1 MNEEVLIQGV
11 QLGKKGGKK
20 ASEAL
25 DQKLAKAVRDG
36 QSPEEIA
43 GLINTPH
50 AKGTTVLH
58 RACENGDPDTL
69 HVLLKHGGSPN
80 VRREDGVTPLLHGLC
95 AIGRGG
101 RDDPPATKPVVKKYE
116 RLCSVLLEHPSF
128 DCEANLVASSPV
140 LQCVRKD
147 LGRADA
153 LLPLLK
159 LLLARGFD
167 ASVESRA
174 DDGASGTPLLPAL
187 HMAISNGHFKCAAAL
202 VDAGADTD
210 VKAAVVSPGG
220 DSTPP
225 LTALEL
231 CDSLGEKD
239 LLSELRRLASTHKA
253 TAKVLAEQSR
263 PSGAGNGSAP
273 EPELATAAAALDDD
287 VAARIREEAKAEL
300 KRRKNKEKKKKK
312 KEQEKAK
319 AQELQARQEEEAQA
333 GPATGFRVRA
343 GGGGENDADVV
354 PAYESL
360 LDPLDIEIVME
371 QARCGAVSRER
382 AVQALANHNGD
393 AVEAILELE
402 GAIDSRGQNLL
413 LAPAAAAT
421 DAASVSTST
430 EAGQTAAA
438 PQDEEEAEGTE
449 GSVNGYGVVAYDL
462 AAEAQRLRAA
472 RMTQE
477 AVGWEAGGSINPQG
491 KDRPP
496 PVAMKRNPVT
506 GEMEEFHSEKL
517 KDDLPD
523 EEAESCEVEIPVGD
537 DY

>member
-1 MNEEVLIQGV
+1 MNEQVLVQGV

-36 QSPEEIA
+36 QSAEEIRA
-43 GLINTPH
+43 LINAPH
-50 AKGTTVLH
+50 AKGGTALH
-58 RACENGDPDTL
+58 RACENADPDML
-69 HVLLKHGGSPN
+69 QVLLKHGGDPN
-80 VRREDGVTPLLHGLC
+80 VRGEDGFTPLLQGLSV
-95 AIGRGG
+95 IGRGG
-101 RDDPPATKPVVKKYE
+101 RDDPPATKPMVKKYE
-116 RLCSVLLEHPSF
+116 RLCSTLLEHPGF
-128 DCEANLVASSPV
+128 ECDVNASSLTV
-140 LQCVRKD
+140 NSAVHLCVREE

-159 LLLARGFD
+159 LLLGRGFD
-167 ASVESRA
+167 PSVEQRA
-174 DDGASGTPLLPAL
+174 ADGAPLLPAL
-187 HMAISNGHFKCAAAL
+187 HMAVSNGHFKCAAAL
-202 VDAGADTD
+202 AEAGADTD
-210 VKAAVVSPGG
+210 VKAVVASTGG
-220 DSTPP
+220 DSTP

-231 CDSLGEKD
+231 ADSLGEKE

-253 TAKVLAEQSR
+253 TAKVLAEQSVSKGAD
-263 PSGAGNGSAP
+263 SGGEP
-273 EPELATAAAALDDD
+273 EPEAGTTAVEFDDD
-287 VAARIREEAKAEL
+287 IAARISEEAKAER
-300 KRRKNKEKKKKK
+300 KRQKNREKKKKK
-312 KEQEKAK
+312 KEQDKAK
-319 AQELQARQEEEAQA
+319 ALAAQELQQRQEEEAQA

-343 GGGGENDADVV
+343 GGDEDAV

-360 LDPLDIEIVME
+360 LDPVDIEIVIE

-402 GAIDSRGQNLL
+402 GAIDSKGQNLL
-413 LAPAAAAT
+413 T
-421 DAASVSTST
+421 VDAAPDAVAGSQTEEHAESSTG
-430 EAGQTAAA
+430 A
-438 PQDEEEAEGTE
+438 
-449 GSVNGYGVVAYDL
+449 VNGYGVVACDL

-477 AVGWEAGGSINPQG
+477 AVGWEAGGSINQQG

-517 KDDLPD
+517 KDDLPE

>member
-25 DQKLAKAVRDG
+25 DQKLARAVRDG

-43 GLINTPH
+43 ELINTPH

-69 HVLLKHGGSPN
+69 LVLLKHGGNPN
-80 VRREDGVTPLLHGLC
+80 VRRQHGVTPLLHGLC

-116 RLCSVLLEHPSF
+116 RLCSALLEHPSF

-153 LLPLLK
+153 LLPLLNM
-159 LLLARGFD
+159 LLARGFD
-167 ASVESRA
+167 PSVESRA
-174 DDGASGTPLLPAL
+174 DDGAGGTPVLPAL
-187 HMAISNGHFKCAAAL
+187 HMAVSNGHFKCAAAL
-202 VDAGADTD
+202 VDAGANTD
-210 VKAAVVSPGG
+210 VKAVVVSPGG

-253 TAKVLAEQSR
+253 TAKVLAESR
-263 PSGAGNGSAP
+263 SSSAGNGSAP
-273 EPELATAAAALDDD
+273 EPELATAGPEPDDD

-300 KRRKNKEKKKKK
+300 KRQKNKEKKKKR

-319 AQELQARQEEEAQA
+319 AQELQTRQEEEVQA

-343 GGGGENDADVV
+343 GGGEENDADAV

-360 LDPLDIEIVME
+360 LDPMDIEIVME

-402 GAIDSRGQNLL
+402 GAIDSKGQNLL
-413 LAPAAAAT
+413 LAPTKAAT

-430 EAGQTAAA
+430 PADQTAAA
-438 PQDEEEAEGTE
+438 LQDEQEAESTA

-496 PVAMKRNPVT
+496 PVAMRRNPIT
-506 GEMEEFHSEKL
+506 GAMEEFHSEKL
-517 KDDLPD
+517 KDDLPE
-523 EEAESCEVEIPVGD
+523 EEAESCEIEIPVGD